1 MSAAHD
7 PPTPVLA
14 TDRPRSLWS
23 IRTLVPL
30 VLAIGTLAGVTIPR
44 MATGVCYAD
53 WGDLQM
59 ASATLGIG
67 HEPGFLTFVMLLH
80 PLTRLPGVDPAFMV
94 TAQCLAAGIAAIGTC
109 ILVQVRLGVPAT
121 IAAAVGV
128 VLGVHPWVWLNL
140 VQPEVYTTSWLL
152 VMSATYLLLRYGEAG
167 GAWRPRL
174 AAFLLGV
181 VIASRPMVLFI
192 VPGFVIAAVVADRRR
207 AFTPAVTARGVIL
220 CAGVAML
227 PLVGAAGYLILR
239 DTPGTPYNYMESY
252 ARETAGLP
260 PIDGGAV
267 HKLRRSLWYV
277 TAADHHEDIDLDGR
291 RMRTKIRW
299 ISRWIS
305 PGVWIGHGET
315 GSLHVQTGLLLILAV
330 LGAASTLR
338 KSPELVWCMAMTTL
352 GSAGFVLLY
361 RQSSIA
367 ADLLPILGCLAAFLG
382 VALGRL
388 LRHLPQLGCAA
399 VGWLL
404 LIGVCVWTGLRIPAD
419 KVRVAGM
426 DALPFVEAARLPEL
440 PENAVVFASWTTYP
454 PLAYARLF
462 LTHREDID
470 VVMGH
475 PDGFAERIRKR
486 RESGDDS
493 PMYAADWVAPPP
505 GWRLE
510 PHGALSRIVLPGDAD
525 VP

>member
-44 MATGVCYAD
+44 MATGVCSAD

-67 HEPGFLTFVMLLH
+67 HPQGFFTFATLLH
-80 PLTRLPGVDPAFMV
+80 PLTRLPGVDPALAV
-94 TAQCLAAGIAAIGTC
+94 TAQCLAAGIAAIGVC
-109 ILVQVRLGVPAT
+109 ILIQVRLGVPAT
-121 IAAAVGV
+121 IAAAIGV
-128 VLGVHPWVWLNL
+128 VLGTHPWVWMNL
-140 VQPEVYTTSWLL
+140 VQPELYVLSWVL
-152 VMSATYLLLRYGEAG
+152 VMVAAYLILRYGEVG
-167 GAWRPRL
+167 RAWRPRL
-174 AAFLLGV
+174 AGLLLGV
-181 VIASRPMVLFI
+181 AIASRPMVILV
-192 VPGFVIAAVVADRRR
+192 VPGFVIGAIVADGR
-207 AFTPAVTARGVIL
+207 RGVVVGATVRAGAL
-220 CAGVAML
+220 CVAIAVL
-227 PLVGAAGYLILR
+227 PLLWGAGYLLVR
-239 DTPGTPYNYMESY
+239 DTSRNPYNYMENY
-252 ARETAGLP
+252 AKETETLP
-260 PIDGGAV
+260 PIDGGAGQR
-267 HKLRRSLWYV
+267 LRRARWYL
-277 TAADHHEDIDLDGR
+277 ADAEHYEDLDLDGHR
-291 RMRTKIRW
+291 QRAKLRW
-299 ISRWIS
+299 ISRWIA

-315 GSLHVQTGLLLILAV
+315 GSLHVQTGLLLALAG
-330 LGAASTLR
+330 LGAVSTWR
-338 KSPELVWCMAMTTL
+338 GRPETVWCLAATTV
-352 GSAGFVLLY
+352 GAAAFALLH

-419 KVRVAGM
+419 KARVAGM

-440 PENAVVFASWTTYP
+440 PEHAVVFASWTTYP